1 MKQELTA
8 AAGEMADLRQLQENS
23 TCKHQKRNLANDF
36 GGNKILID
44 QLVG

>member
-1 MKQELTA
+1 MEQEPTA
-8 AAGEMADLRQLQENS
+8 AAGGMADLRQLQENS

-36 GGNKILID
+36 GSNKVLID